1 MERFAPIH
9 IIKGSDD
16 VILNDEV
23 SKLLNELLGDD
34 DRTLVL
40 AELSIDNHLDGDDYS
55 VGQLVDA
62 AQTAPFLTDRRVILS
77 RHSAV
82 FSNKDLVAP
91 LVAYLADP
99 LPTSVIVMVWEK
111 DPRPNKSA
119 KTAALPKSLIE
130 AVESSGGIVH
140 DVSVSARDTD
150 KWIDEQ
156 LKESELRLDAAA
168 RAYFIE
174 HVGTDVARVRALIAT
189 LESVFG
195 PKAKVSV
202 ADIEPYM
209 GQAGDVAPWDLTD
222 AIEKGDAAS
231 AIAVAHRMMNGG
243 DRHPLQLLATLT
255 NHYMRIFRVDDPSVA
270 NQESAAAVLGIKGS
284 TFPAKK
290 ALDASRQLG
299 SERLC
304 EIAQLLAQ
312 ADLDLRGATTLEAE
326 FVLEILIA
334 RLAGRHRTSRRR

>member
-91 LVAYLADP
+91 LVAYLEDP

-119 KTAALPKSLIE
+119 KTAAIPKSLAD
-130 AVESSGGIVH
+130 AVASSGGILH

-156 LKESELRLDAAA
+156 LKDSDLHLDNAA

-195 PKAKVSV
+195 PRAKVSV

-231 AIAVAHRMMNGG
+231 AIAIAHRMMNGG

-270 NQESAAAVLGIKGS
+270 NQEAAAAVLGIKGS